1 MSIYIDAQK
10 NTIQKIGSLYLD
22 GESKLPN
29 HQFSRFNPKD
39 GDGFSELYDFGK
51 LCVGKGKYWLEHSNP
66 MTAEAP
72 IQAFGITI
80 LLSGTHHFINHQS
93 QQSYTLQ
100 SPAIILRRGNI
111 GKQTIYLQ
119 QQSNM
124 ALVTLDFDHN
134 LLHSL
139 DSITQDNA
147 IAYFFLESS
156 ASEIKTLQLQH
167 NDAFLHQSHYL
178 LNLPL
183 ARSSID
189 LLHLEG
195 AALELLSAILHHKR
209 SNTALPL
216 AIRKTIEILD
226 HDFHQKLTIRALARQ
241 AGINECDLKKLFKLH
256 MQQTIGT
263 YLLNTRM
270 QNAQLMLKEGHP
282 VQHAAH
288 ASGYDNPQYFKKI
301 FKQYFGYSL

>member
-22 GESKLPN
+22 GKSRLPN
-29 HQFSRFNPKD
+29 HQFSLFNPKD

-51 LCVGKGKYWLEHSNP
+51 LCVGKGKYWLTQSHLMS
-66 MTAEAP
+66 AEAP
-72 IQAFGITI
+72 IQSFGIT
-80 LLSGTHHFINHQS
+80 LLLAGTHHFINHQS

-124 ALVTLDFDHN
+124 ALVTLDFNHK

-139 DSITQDNA
+139 DSIAQDNA
-147 IAYFFLESS
+147 FASFFLESPVPT
-156 ASEIKTLQLQH
+156 IKTLKLQH
-167 NDAFLHQSHYL
+167 NDHFLHQSHYL

-183 ARSSID
+183 SRSSID

-195 AALELLSAILHHKR
+195 AALELLSAILHHQR
-209 SNTALPL
+209 SRTVIPL
-216 AIRKTIEILD
+216 SIRKTIEILD
-226 HDFHQKLTIRALARQ
+226 QQFQQKLTIRALARQ
-241 AGINECDLKKLFKLH
+241 AGINECDLKRLFKLH
-256 MQQTIGT
+256 TQQTIGK

-270 QNAQLMLKEGHP
+270 QNAQLLLKEGHS
-282 VQHAAH
+282 VQHVAH
-288 ASGYDNPQYFKKI
+288 ASGYDNSQYFKKI
-301 FKQYFGYSL
+301 FKQYFGYNL